1 MTQLLKYL
9 RDENRVVF
17 IGCTNR
23 YDLNPKLIKKVFQ
36 KTIYFPYPDYGTRM
50 ALVNKFIEQ
59 KGGTVTESLSLST
72 LAQLT
77 EGYTAGAVKVFFST
91 DVLVQ
96 SSC

>member
-1 MTQLLKYL
+1 L

-50 ALVNKFIEQ
+50 ALVKKFVEQ
-59 KGGTVTESLSLST
+59 KGGSISESLSLSS

-77 EGYTAGAVKVFFST
+77 EGFTAGAVNFILYSDYSLKLLLT
-91 DVLVQ
+91 KY
-96 SSC
+96 